1 MRAQKR
7 KENPRPRLPPRPLS
21 PPGGATLPPGISTR
35 IFAPTPP
42 LHSVAFKGLRE
53 ILTAFPPPSSQ
64 SPQACSLTRC
74 SRESAAA
81 SAARPPLSRP
91 SAGREPACLSRPIY
105 HRHTNNTRESA
116 ETLPRSPCSH
126 GSRRAEPEERDR
138 ACGVG
143 VGAYPRGPP
152 RAHRGFSPALAPAPG
167 APASPAAGAVTAL
180 RAGQSYFYLV

>member
-1 MRAQKR
+1 MQAQKR
-7 KENPRPRLPPRPLS
+7 KENLRPKLLPRLPLRGGGLVCLQEFLLGSLS
-21 PPGGATLPPGISTR
+21 PPPS
-35 IFAPTPP
+35 
-42 LHSVAFKGLRE
+42 HSPIAFKGLRE
-53 ILTAFPPPSSQ
+53 ILTAFPPPRSQ
-64 SPQACSLTRC
+64 GPQACSLTRC

-105 HRHTNNTRESA
+105 HRHTNNTREST
-116 ETLPRSPCSH
+116 ETLHRSPCSH
-126 GSRRAEPEERDR
+126 GSRRTEPGERDR

-143 VGAYPRGPP
+143 VGADGRGPP
-152 RAHRGFSPALAPAPG
+152 RAHRGFSPALASAPG